1 MEKLLRNQMKT
12 LRVTGETSIFVRPDL
27 IIFKLRASQVCKEY
41 EEAVR
46 KSAELTLKIKDLV
59 EKVGFDRKELKTDF
73 LSVEPEYEYKEKED
87 STSKRIL
94 VGYRYKHDSFIEFA
108 NDNEVLGELIYEV
121 SKSYLDVEFFVKYD
135 LKDKVKYKEEAL
147 TKAVEQARR
156 KANIIA
162 NTSGV
167 KLLDIRS
174 IDYSFDK
181 VGMDM
186 MAYDSISMARSYDI
200 EIDAEDIEI
209 SEDIEITW
217 NIE

>member
-1 MEKLLRNQMKT
+1 MKNLLGDQMKT

-27 IIFKLRASQVCKEY
+27 IIFNLRASKVCKGY

-46 KSAELTLKIKDLV
+46 KSSELTVKIKDLV
-59 EKVGFDRKELKTDF
+59 EKSGFDRKELKTDS

-87 STSKRIL
+87 SERKRIL
-94 VGYRYKHDSFIEFA
+94 VGYRYRHDSFIEFD
-108 NDNEVLGELIYEV
+108 NDNEVLGKLIYEV
-121 SKSYLDVEFFVKYD
+121 SKSGLDVEFFVKYD

-147 TKAVEQARR
+147 EKAVEQAKR
-156 KANIIA
+156 KAVIIA
-162 NTSGV
+162 KTSGV

-181 VGMDM
+181 IGVNMV
-186 MAYDSISMARSYDI
+186 YNSMSASRSYNID
-200 EIDAEDIEI
+200 IDADDIEI

>member
-1 MEKLLRNQMKT
+1 MKNLLGDQMKT
-12 LRVTGETSIFVRPDL
+12 LRVTGETSIFVKPDL
-27 IIFKLRASQVCKEY
+27 IIFNLRASKVCKGY

-46 KSAELTLKIKDLV
+46 KSSELTVKIKDLV
-59 EKVGFDRKELKTDF
+59 EKSGFDRKELKTDS

-87 STSKRIL
+87 SERKRIL
-94 VGYRYKHDSFIEFA
+94 VGYRYRHDSFIEFD
-108 NDNEVLGELIYEV
+108 NDNEVLGKLIYEV
-121 SKSYLDVEFFVKYD
+121 SKSGLDIEFFVKYD

-147 TKAVEQARR
+147 EKAVEQAKR
-156 KANIIA
+156 KADIIA
-162 NTSGV
+162 KTSGV

-181 VGMDM
+181 IGVDM
-186 MAYDSISMARSYDI
+186 VYNSMSASRSYNID
-200 EIDAEDIEI
+200 IDADDIEI

>member
-1 MEKLLRNQMKT
+1 MENLFRDQMKT

-27 IIFKLRASQVCKEY
+27 ILFSLYASKLCKEY

-46 KSAELTLKIKDLV
+46 KSSELTVKIKDLV
-59 EKVGFDRKELKTDF
+59 EKCGFDRERLKTDS
-73 LSVEPEYEYKEKED
+73 LSVEPEYEYKEEKD
-87 STSKRIL
+87 GSSTRIL
-94 VGYRYKHDSFIEFA
+94 VGYRYKHNSFIEFD
-108 NDNEVLGELIYEV
+108 NDNEVLGKLIYEV
-121 SKSYLDVEFFVKYD
+121 SKSNLDMKFYVKYN

-147 TKAVEQARR
+147 AKAVEQAKR
-156 KANIIA
+156 KADIIV

-181 VGMDM
+181 IGIDM
-186 MAYDSISMARSYDI
+186 VYDSMSMARSYDI
-200 EIDAEDIEI
+200 DIDAEDIEI

>member
-1 MEKLLRNQMKT
+1 MKNLLGDQMKT

-27 IIFKLRASQVCKEY
+27 IIFNLRASKVCKGY

-46 KSAELTLKIKDLV
+46 KSSELTVKIKDLV
-59 EKVGFDRKELKTDF
+59 EKSGFDRKELKTDS

-87 STSKRIL
+87 SERKRIL
-94 VGYRYKHDSFIEFA
+94 VGYRYRHDSFIEFD
-108 NDNEVLGELIYEV
+108 NDNEVLGKLIYEV
-121 SKSYLDVEFFVKYD
+121 SKSGLDVEFFVKYD

-147 TKAVEQARR
+147 EKAVEQAKR
-156 KANIIA
+156 KADIIA
-162 NTSGV
+162 KTSGV

-181 VGMDM
+181 IGVNMV
-186 MAYDSISMARSYDI
+186 YNSMSASRSYNID
-200 EIDAEDIEI
+200 IDADDIEI

>member
-1 MEKLLRNQMKT
+1 MENLFRDQMKT

-27 IIFKLRASQVCKEY
+27 IMFSLYASKLCKEY

-46 KSAELTLKIKDLV
+46 KSSELTVKIKDLV
-59 EKVGFDRKELKTDF
+59 EKCGFDRKRLKTDS
-73 LSVEPEYEYKEKED
+73 LSVEPEYEYKEEKD
-87 STSKRIL
+87 GSSTRIL
-94 VGYRYKHDSFIEFA
+94 VGYRYKHSSFIEFD
-108 NDNEVLGELIYEV
+108 NDNEVLGKLIYEV
-121 SKSYLDVEFFVKYD
+121 SKSDLDVKFYVKYD

-147 TKAVEQARR
+147 AKAVEQAKR
-156 KANIIA
+156 KADIIA

-181 VGMDM
+181 IGIDM
-186 MAYDSISMARSYDI
+186 VYDSMTMARSYDI
-200 EIDAEDIEI
+200 DIDAEDIEI